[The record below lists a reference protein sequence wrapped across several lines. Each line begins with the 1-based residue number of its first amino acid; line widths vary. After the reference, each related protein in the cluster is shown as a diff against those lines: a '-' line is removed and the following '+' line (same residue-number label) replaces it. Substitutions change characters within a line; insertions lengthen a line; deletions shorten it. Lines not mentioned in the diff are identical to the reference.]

1 MRLLL
6 DTNVV
11 VDCLGNREPFYKAAR
26 LLMIVGK
33 VGEFELWIS
42 ASQVSDLIY
51 ILSNG
56 GKKALLPQVSR
67 AIESLLDF
75 VNVFAMGKGELQ
87 SALHAGWDDSEDAII
102 HAVALKL
109 KADAIITRNGK
120 DFSKSSVPVMD
131 CEELFAHLEEKGLV
145 HEELAWV

>member
-6 DTNVV
+6 DANVV
-11 VDCLGNREPFYKAAR
+11 VDCLGNREPFYKVAR

-67 AIESLLDF
+67 AIESLLGF
-75 VNVFAMGKGELQ
+75 VNVFATGKEELL
-87 SALHAGWDDSEDAII
+87 SALRASWDDPEDAII

-131 CEELFAHLEEKGLV
+131 CEEFFARLEEKGLV
-145 HEELAWV
+145 YEELAWV